1 MVVKTFRLS
10 DRDLKVIR
18 YAVEQTMYK
27 LEASIDAQK
36 VYNELSPSPSR
47 TELLNALDELLLDL
61 ECVHGELFEGGE
73 Y

>member
-1 MVVKTFRLS
+1 MAVKTFRLS

-61 ECVHGELFEGGE
+61 ECVHSELFEGGE
-73 Y
+73 D